1 MKLIAA
7 RKTGTTPRLA
17 ERRLIVAL
25 LLLIAAAATHGQEPG
40 SALDLHRLDGG
51 SFALASL
58 KGKVVVLDFWAS
70 WCIPC
75 RSSFPFFDSLQ
86 HKFASQGLAVVGLT
100 LEEDGDAVATFL
112 DDIPVA
118 FQIVRDPSGRA
129 GEAFDV
135 VAMPTTFLLDRN
147 GKVAARF
154 EGGDQK
160 THAQLDTAVATL
172 LAGGTLPP
180 GTGVRV
186 SKDLAATGSLKA
198 WQRGYLADPIM
209 SLDGDPVTRLFKEHI
224 HASKEA
230 AAGDGGAS
238 GGGCGCN

>member
-1 MKLIAA
+1 MKFAIAG
-7 RKTGTTPRLA
+7 KTRTSPRLA
-17 ERRLIVAL
+17 PRRLIAAL
-25 LLLIAAAATHGQEPG
+25 LLLVAAAATHGENPPPPF
-40 SALDLHRLDGG
+40 ALHRLDGG
-51 SFALASL
+51 SFSLGSL

-86 HKFASQGLAVVGLT
+86 RKYASQDLAVVGLT
-100 LEEDGDAVATFL
+100 LEEDGDAVAAFL
-112 DDIPVA
+112 DDIPVG
-118 FQIVRDPSGRA
+118 FQIVRDPSGKA

-135 VAMPTTFLLDRN
+135 VAMPTTFLLDRD

-154 EGGDQK
+154 EGGDRK
-160 THAQLDTAVATL
+160 THAQVETAVATL
-172 LAGGTLPP
+172 LASGTLPP

-186 SKDLAATGSLKA
+186 SKDLEATGNLKA